1 MIEVSEKIGQ
11 LKMQAPDG
19 KMPLSDYI
27 SIEEAFPGYADNPL
41 GLALRG
47 ARYREGLTQRKLAD
61 LTEIPQRHISEMESG
76 KRQIG
81 RERAKKIASAL
92 HVSDYRVF
100 L

>member
-11 LKMQAPDG
+11 LKMPAPDG
-19 KMPLSDYI
+19 KMRLTDSV

-47 ARYREGLTQRKLAD
+47 ARYREGLTQRQLAD

-76 KRQIG
+76 ERQIG
-81 RERAKKIASAL
+81 TYANRCLCFYDQLGILEA
-92 HVSDYRVF
+92 
-100 L
+100 